1 MARLVMQPIVLIK
14 GKALFKDVQGR
25 HALKL
30 LEVKSFKAG
39 AVRLTYS
46 T

>member
-1 MARLVMQPIVLIK
+1 MARLIK
-14 GKALFKDVQGR
+14 GKALFKDVKGR

>member
-1 MARLVMQPIVLIK
+1 MARSVGQPIVLIK
-14 GKALFKDVQGR
+14 GTLFKDVKGR